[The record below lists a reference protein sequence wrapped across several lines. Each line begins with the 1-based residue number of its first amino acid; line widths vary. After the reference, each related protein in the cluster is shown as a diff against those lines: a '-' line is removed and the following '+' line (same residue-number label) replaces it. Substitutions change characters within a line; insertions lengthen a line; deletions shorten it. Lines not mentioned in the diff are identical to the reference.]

1 MINYTGI
8 DLGTTNSALAYG
20 RIGSDSKFITN
31 VCEVPRYGRDGG
43 IESKKT
49 LSSSVYFK
57 KNLKKN
63 VIEKFVGEYAKNQ
76 YSKKPTS
83 VMKSVKSYMG
93 TGKPLPLSSD
103 ITEKTPEEVSA
114 LILQQLLTGT
124 EKKLSLKNKIKD
136 AIITIPASFDADMCA
151 ATLKAAELAGLDV
164 KLPNG
169 EYKNILLYEPK
180 AVIYNISNMIANQEI
195 PETIL
200 DLATSKN
207 VLVYDLG
214 GGTLDVAL
222 YKVEKSKEDNF
233 PVIDEIAVGRY
244 TAIGGDNFDE
254 LLSEHLTKEFLS
266 YNGLSEKDIN
276 IKEVKQIMES
286 KAETLKIELSS
297 KVEQV
302 ECLGNKIADDEEFE
316 VIEMDLYSGY
326 EFEKY
331 ITKKEIENV
340 YYPIMGE
347 NLTRKDVK
355 NIDNLKEKDVEN
367 IIYPILDVL
376 AKAEEV
382 EKDCK
387 IDAVIL
393 NGGMTKF
400 YLIKERIERFFGMKP
415 IEVSDPDLSVAKG
428 AAFYKY
434 CLEQRKRVEKLER
447 TEKKQIKTMEDLKN
461 IVDEKIEEIK
471 DEYEETG
478 KVVLNE
484 TINLALEK
492 GYVYPLVKAGTEL
505 PTGDIEFKDIFYMP
519 KSLKQFEMP
528 FYMGR
533 GKTTELPN
541 RKIASRI
548 IKLNKE
554 YPVNTKITL
563 VVNIDKAKRVKL
575 SGYVGENK
583 EDKIEIEIDSLG
595 ALNKN
600 EVKMTRIATNI
611 AKELDPKKEVEVIKT
626 FGKKLTNVKA
636 NREEILDV
644 LENIKNQIKIC
655 RNKEAFEKIVLD
667 ELDKYQNSEYLK
679 GYFLEIVGIIYQ
691 TMSEAGKKRVKNGLK
706 AILTNK
712 FILDNLNNQRT
723 IEIVIKV
730 LGEMEESEFG
740 DILDNLLETKKELYF
755 DSIIRSIAKVSKNSD
770 KISELFLEMDEK
782 NTKMDSVVA
791 AIETIYTK
799 KNIEIKKAKKVI
811 EKLLKIAKNE
821 NLNAIISLGKILDSR
836 KEEVKFLTE
845 KEKENVI
852 NVLEGEYRYYDY
864 KTEFKQKVEVALN
877 MIKGLELTEEEKR
890 LILN

>member
-1 MINYTGI
+1 MIKYVGI
-8 DLGTTNSALAYG
+8 DLGTTNSALAHG
-20 RIGSDSKFITN
+20 RFGSDLKFITN
-31 VCEVPRYGRDGG
+31 ICEVPRYGKDGG
-43 IESKKT
+43 VESKKT

-93 TGKPLPLSSD
+93 TGKPLPLNPD
-103 ITEKTPEEVSA
+103 ITERTPEEISA

-124 EKKLSLKNKIKD
+124 ERKLSLKNPIKD

-195 PETIL
+195 PETVL
-200 DLATSKN
+200 DLTTSKN

-233 PVIDEIAVGRY
+233 PMIDEIAVGRY
-244 TAIGGDNFDE
+244 TAIGGDNFDN
-254 LLSEHLTKEFLS
+254 LLSEYLTKEFLS
-266 YNGLSEKDIN
+266 YNELSEKDIN

-316 VIEMDLYSGY
+316 VVEMDLYSGY

-340 YYPIMGE
+340 YYPILGE

-355 NIDNLKEKDVEN
+355 NIDNLKGKDVEN

-400 YLIKERIERFFGMKP
+400 YLIKDRVERFFGIKP
-415 IEVSDPDLSVAKG
+415 IEVNDPDLSVAKG

-447 TEKKQIKTMEDLKN
+447 TERKQIKTMEDLKT
-461 IVDEKIEEIK
+461 IVNEKIEEIK
-471 DEYEETG
+471 DEYEEIG

-505 PTGDIEFKDIFYMP
+505 PTGDIEFKDIFYIP

-563 VVNIDKAKRVKL
+563 VVNIDKSKRMKL
-575 SGYVGENK
+575 SGYVGENR
-583 EDKIEIEIDSLG
+583 EDKIDIEIDSLG
-595 ALNKN
+595 SLNKN
-600 EVKMTRIATNI
+600 DIKMTRIATNI
-611 AKELDPKKEVEVIKT
+611 AKELDPKKEIEVIKT
-626 FGKKLTNVKA
+626 FGKKLTNVKV
-636 NREEILDV
+636 NREEVLDV
-644 LENIKNQIKIC
+644 LENIRNQIKIC
-655 RNKEAFEKIVLD
+655 RNKDAFEKGVLE
-667 ELDKYQNSEYLK
+667 ELDTYQNSEYLK
-679 GYFLEIVGIIYQ
+679 GYFLELAGIIYKN
-691 TMSEAGKKRVKNGLK
+691 MSESGKNRLKNTLK

-712 FILDNLNNQRT
+712 FVLDNLNNQRT
-723 IEIVIKV
+723 IKIAIEV
-730 LGEMEESEFG
+730 LGEIEETEFE
-740 DILDNLLETKKELYF
+740 DILNNLLETKRELYF
-755 DSIIRSIAKVSKNSD
+755 HSIVNSIAKVSTDGERLST
-770 KISELFLEMDEK
+770 LFLEMDEENMK
-782 NTKMDSVVA
+782 INSLIEAITTLYTRET
-791 AIETIYTK
+791 IET
-799 KNIEIKKAKKVI
+799 KKAKKVI
-811 EKLLKIAKNE
+811 EKLLKIAKNKD
-821 NLNAIISLGKILDSR
+821 LKAIISLGKILDSR
-836 KEEVKFLTE
+836 EGEVKFLTE
-845 KEKENVI
+845 KEKERVI
-852 NVLEGEYRYYDY
+852 DILEGEYRYYDY
-864 KTEFKQKVEVALN
+864 KTEFKQKVDVVLN
-877 MIKGLELTEEEKR
+877 MIKGLGLTEEEK
-890 LILN
+890 ILLNN